1 MIYPKIMQKMTN
13 NQNYRL
19 NKQNNLKSLK
29 MINQQIYFS
38 NNNIDILFQD
48 KSTTK
53 NYLFEKKT
61 DIINTKVV
69 FII

>member
-61 DIINTKVV
+61 DIINTKFV